1 METPNKNDFGTNGNP
16 PDKRDHMVTTVYK
29 QNLPVSASSAKSTES
44 PQSFYNKV
52 KWASNIL
59 GHF

>member
-52 KWASNIL
+52 K
-59 GHF
+59 